1 MSSASSISVHGAG
14 TMPPPVASQ
23 AVHLQQETFAWRIL
37 EFGDKEGYD
46 AGVDVFFD
54 SVILPFSFIPIVYGQ
69 ILSSAQPNLPRVSKV
84 WVKNSS
90 SPSPRP
96 SRSLA
101 TGSAEVHTRLQ
112 HCYQIFLCRRATILP
127 WTCLSPEGGDRET
140 TRPAYRPLSCCSHR
154 GKFLSR

>member
-1 MSSASSISVHGAG
+1 
-14 TMPPPVASQ
+14 MPPPVASQ

-90 SPSPRP
+90 FPSPRP

-112 HCYQIFLCRRATILP
+112 HCYQIFLGACWGTEELCWTERSWEEITRREITIK
-127 WTCLSPEGGDRET
+127 WI
-140 TRPAYRPLSCCSHR
+140 
-154 GKFLSR
+154 